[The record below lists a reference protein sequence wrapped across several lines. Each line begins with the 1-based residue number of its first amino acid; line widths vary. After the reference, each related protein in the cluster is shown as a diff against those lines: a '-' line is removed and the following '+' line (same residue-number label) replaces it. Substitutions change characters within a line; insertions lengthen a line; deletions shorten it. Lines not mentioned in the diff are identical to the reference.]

1 VIKITWDGN
10 LGDKRGSI
18 YWRFVG
24 INSALQSAIG
34 KLFNSTKT
42 FLYVE
47 PQSLEQKRSNKE
59 NKVNSI

>member
-1 VIKITWDGN
+1 VIKATWDGN
-10 LGDKRGSI
+10 SGDKRGSI

-24 INSALQSAIG
+24 VNSALQSATG
-34 KLFNSTKT
+34 KLFSSTKT

-59 NKVNSI
+59 NKVNNI